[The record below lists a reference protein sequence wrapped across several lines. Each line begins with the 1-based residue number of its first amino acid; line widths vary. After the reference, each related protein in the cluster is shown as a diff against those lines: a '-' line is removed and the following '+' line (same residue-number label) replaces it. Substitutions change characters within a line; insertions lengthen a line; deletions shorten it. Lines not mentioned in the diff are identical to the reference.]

1 MSHWSIT
8 LNNKV
13 IKNFSIDEGKR
24 VVIGRGSDAD
34 IVIDNTAISRHHTAF
49 EIVPG
54 ACFIEDLGS
63 LNGTFVN
70 GNKIS
75 SRTQVSEKDNIQIG
89 KFRLS
94 PVEADGGK
102 FALSRSSSVEM
113 DMDEETVFVSQKK
126 LSAEQK
132 ASMPGKG
139 GHQLTVIGG
148 RKKGTVIGLDG
159 LSSIKIGKDITC
171 DLVVTG
177 WFIARAQCYIINRE
191 GKLFIVPQRSW
202 AATKINGVKIKNEVQ
217 LTKGDII
224 EMSSHKI
231 RFE

>member
-1 MSHWSIT
+1 MPHWSIT

-13 IKNFSIDEGKR
+13 IKNFIINEGKR

-49 EIVPG
+49 ELLPG
-54 ACFIEDLGS
+54 ACFVEDLGS

-70 GNKIS
+70 GKKIS
-75 SRTQVSEKDNIQIG
+75 SRTQVSEKDTIQIG

-94 PVEADGGK
+94 PAGTGGGD
-102 FALSRSSSVEM
+102 FPLSQSSSLDM

-126 LSAEQK
+126 ISSGQK
-132 ASMPGKG
+132 TNMPQKG
-139 GHQLTVIGG
+139 GHQLIVIGG
-148 RKKGTVIGLDG
+148 HKKGTVIGLAG
-159 LSSIKIGKDITC
+159 LSSVKIGKDITC

-217 LTKGDII
+217 LNKGDII
-224 EMSSHKI
+224 EIRSHQI
-231 RFE
+231 RFD